1 MKMLFLITALCEGV
15 TPQLKNE
22 LLVYLT
28 DVLDLILKEVGGK
41 RGDQNGAASS
51 DLKIII
57 PVSTLW
63 RGSAFVS
70 NSRRKTVFKLCVPVS
85 PQGMRLMWSP
95 SFGIVIRGMHM
106 C

>member
-28 DVLDLILKEVGGK
+28 DVLDLILKEVGEM

-51 DLKIII
+51 DVKIAI

-63 RGSAFVS
+63 LAFCLSLKFEEKNNFQAVCSCVTTRNEAFVV
-70 NSRRKTVFKLCVPVS
+70 TIF
-85 PQGMRLMWSP
+85 W
-95 SFGIVIRGMHM
+95 
-106 C
+106 

>member
-1 MKMLFLITALCEGV
+1 LLEGVVKRLQTYRDPELPHDVKFFSMKVLFLITALCEGI

-28 DVLDLILKEVGGK
+28 DILHLILKEVGGM

-51 DLKIII
+51 DVKITL

-63 RGSAFVS
+63 L
-70 NSRRKTVFKLCVPVS
+70 VFYLSLRCKVKNNFKP
-85 PQGMRLMWSP
+85 
-95 SFGIVIRGMHM
+95 
-106 C
+106 